1 MKKYEYDNKGN
12 LCTDWI
18 LRGTNTIFF
27 FKDAIML
34 LPYVKEFLYFT
45 GSD

>member
-1 MKKYEYDNKGN
+1 MTIREICALTGFFVV
-12 LCTDWI
+12 LI
-18 LRGTNTIFF
+18 LFF

>member
-27 FKDAIML
+27 KDAIML